1 MICGYG
7 QGRYTQAHT
16 YPHTQAHTYPHTQAP
31 TLTFTLTPTQASTQ
45 APTLRRV
52 CNPPPSVAGSAT
64 RGKENDATLGGAA
77 FLRHKPF
84 MKGLTRVANP
94 QQKSG
99 GLQTRLNVGE
109 NVDET
114 GLTLANT
121 KNHTR
126 YSHVNLHENT
136 HVGSYVNLHET
147 PTLRRVCNPPPTVA
161 GSVTRGREKR

>member
-31 TLTFTLTPTQASTQ
+31 TLTFTLTPTQAPTQ

-94 QQKSG
+94 QQKAG
-99 GLQTRLNVGE
+99 GLQTRLNVE
-109 NVDET
+109 
-114 GLTLANT
+114 
-121 KNHTR
+121 
-126 YSHVNLHENT
+126 
-136 HVGSYVNLHET
+136 GSWE
-147 PTLRRVCNPPPTVA
+147 
-161 GSVTRGREKR
+161 TRGRLVEGTWETRGKHVKGTWKIRGRYVEGTWKIRGRHVEDTWETRGKHVGNACT

>member
-31 TLTFTLTPTQASTQ
+31 TLTFTLTPTQ

-94 QQKSG
+94 QQKAG
-99 GLQTRLNVGE
+99 GLQTRLNVEGSWKAR
-109 NVDET
+109 
-114 GLTLANT
+114 G
-121 KNHTR
+121 R
-126 YSHVNLHENT
+126 
-136 HVGSYVNLHET
+136 HVGDT
-147 PTLRRVCNPPPTVA
+147 WKA
-161 GSVTRGREKR
+161 RGRHVKGTWKARGRYVEGTWKIRGRHVESTWETRAHNLKEATGAYP